1 MDAGLLI
8 ARLVLGV
15 LMSAHGAQKLFGW
28 FGGYGLNG
36 TAGFLEVLGFRPGR
50 LFVTAASAAEIT
62 GGLLLAAG
70 FLSPVAS
77 GLIISVMIVA
87 AVSVHWEHGVFA
99 SNNGIEVPLL
109 YGTGAVALAL
119 TGPGAYS
126 LDALVGL
133 TPYWTPVVAWS
144 AIAIGAI
151 GGVANLAIRRPAAQP
166 ATA

>member
-36 TAGFLEVLGFRPGR
+36 TAGFLEALGFRPGR

-77 GLIISVMIVA
+77 GLIVSVMIVA